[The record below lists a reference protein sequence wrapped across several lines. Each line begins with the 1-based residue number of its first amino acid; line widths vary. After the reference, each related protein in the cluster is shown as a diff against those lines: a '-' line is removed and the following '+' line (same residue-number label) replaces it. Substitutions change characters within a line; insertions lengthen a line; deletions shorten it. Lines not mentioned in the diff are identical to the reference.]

1 MSKEWKTRKGGELV
15 SDAIAW
21 VVATFVTLPIFAFY
35 LIYLVSVKTT
45 KNKRKSIKL
54 AVDTSAILFIIAVY
68 FISYEIWSQSLLWLI
83 ITLIIVV
90 AMIFTIIHWKVS
102 EDIQLDKLLKGFWR
116 FNFLLFVFMYL
127 ILSFYGLVIRIY
139 LVT

>member
-1 MSKEWKTRKGGELV
+1 V

-21 VVATFVTLPIFAFY
+21 LVATFVTLPIFAFY

-54 AVDTSAILFIIAVY
+54 AVDTSAIFFIIAVY

-127 ILSFYGLVIRIY
+127 VLSVYGLVIRIY

>member
-1 MSKEWKTRKGGELV
+1 V

-21 VVATFVTLPIFAFY
+21 LVATFVTLPIFTFY

-54 AVDTSAILFIIAVY
+54 AVDTSAIFFIIAVY

-127 ILSFYGLVIRIY
+127 VLSVYGLVIRIY
-139 LVT
+139 IVT

>member
-1 MSKEWKTRKGGELV
+1 M

>member
-1 MSKEWKTRKGGELV
+1 M

-45 KNKRKSIKL
+45 KNKKKSIKL
-54 AVDTSAILFIIAVY
+54 AVDTSAILFVIAVY

-83 ITLIIVV
+83 ITLIIIV
-90 AMIFTIIHWKVS
+90 AMLFTIIHWKVS

-116 FNFLLFVFMYL
+116 FNFLLFFFMYL
-127 ILSFYGLVIRIY
+127 LLSVYGLVIRIY
-139 LVT
+139 SLT